1 MHIIEAAKSSRSK
14 CKACKEKIEQ
24 GELRFGFYDD
34 HWDSFK
40 WHHLACGAGFDR
52 DAFQS
57 AVDDFDGEIENLE
70 QILED
75 AKTAMKGK
83 SMPRA
88 EPAPSARAAC
98 KHCGEKIEPK
108 GALRVVVPIEVEG
121 FGKSAGFVHPGCA
134 TDFTEAEDPDAF
146 LAKIIENSLIT
157 DEQVVE
163 LEGAF

>member
-1 MHIIEAAKSSRSK
+1 MHVIEPAKSSRSK

-40 WHHLACGAGFDR
+40 WHHLPCGAGFDR
-52 DAFQS
+52 NAFLE
-57 AVDDFDGEIENLE
+57 AVEDFDGEIEDLE

-83 SMPRA
+83 TMPRA

-108 GALRVVVPIEVEG
+108 GALRAVVPIEVEG
-121 FGKSAGFVHPGCA
+121 FGKSPGFVHPGCA
-134 TDFTEAEDPDAF
+134 ADFTGDDADTL
-146 LAKIIENSLIT
+146 LAQILENSLLT

-163 LEGAF
+163 LENAF